1 MSQLEVQLQASID
14 IIELRKRDS
23 ATLAAV
29 IKAAQAELSARR
41 VKLRVDCAELAKQ
54 RKVLQRRAAE
64 LAAAGQPLKARA
76 VRKDKGVKKGPKQT
90 VIGNVVQS
98 LVRSG
103 LQRVPALVRDEDADA
118 FNEHLDAYGERE
130 QLNLLDKAADDAEC
144 ADADA
149 RDDYERQN
157 AARGNEP

>member
-1 MSQLEVQLQASID
+1 MTALESQLQASID

-29 IKAAQAELSARR
+29 IKAAQAELQAR
-41 VKLRVDCAELAKQ
+41 KDQLRKDAVELQKR
-54 RKVLQRRAAE
+54 RKVLQKQAAE
-64 LAAAGQPLKARA
+64 LSRAGYRVAPRA
-76 VRKDKGVKKGPKQT
+76 ERKDKGAKRAPRP
-90 VIGNVVQS
+90 S
-98 LVRSG
+98 VR
-103 LQRVPALVRDEDADA
+103 LVPAEDWNLCFDTEPVKVGSDVA
-118 FNEHLDAYGERE
+118 E
-130 QLNLLDKAADDAEC
+130 LNALDKAADDAEC

>member
-1 MSQLEVQLQASID
+1 MSALESQLQASID

-29 IKAAQAELSARR
+29 IKAAQAELQARKA
-41 VKLRVDCAELAKQ
+41 KLRSDVADLAKQ
-54 RKVLQRRAAE
+54 KKALQRTAAE
-64 LAAAGQPLKARA
+64 LSGAGIRIRARA
-76 VRKDKGVKKGPKQT
+76 QRKDKGTKRGAKRFAGV
-90 VIGNVVQS
+90 N
-98 LVRSG
+98 LVPRYS
-103 LQRVPALVRDEDADA
+103 
-118 FNEHLDAYGERE
+118 EHLDAVDEAADLRE